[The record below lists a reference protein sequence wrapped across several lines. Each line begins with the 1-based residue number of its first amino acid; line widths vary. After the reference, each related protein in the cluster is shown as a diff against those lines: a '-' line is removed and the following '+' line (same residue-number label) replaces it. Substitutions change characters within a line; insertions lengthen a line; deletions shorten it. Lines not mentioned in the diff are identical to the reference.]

1 MSSSTAARRAERRPG
16 MELDEV
22 RGFVFD
28 VDGTL
33 VRRYPDGVHPRPGAV
48 EVLDAIRDSGRKL
61 AIFTNGSHLP
71 PEEFARELR
80 ADGLPVSDE
89 EIVTP
94 VRSALSYLRRRHDGA
109 PVLLFAQPSV
119 RALLVGEGVN
129 VVEGEDAEVVLVLH
143 VDDADFPALERAA
156 RAVLGGA
163 RLLTA
168 NYLPSYAG
176 ANGPI
181 FSRGAMVTAAIARP
195 ASVRP
200 TIVGKPSKAAV
211 QDLRDR
217 LGVPSEDLL
226 VTGDDVR
233 MDVGLGH
240 VGGSRTVLVRSG
252 ISGDMDLSRLP
263 EDRRPHAVIDGVE
276 ELLEWL

>member
-1 MSSSTAARRAERRPG
+1 MR
-16 MELDEV
+16 LDDV

-33 VRRYPDGVHPRPGAV
+33 VRRFPDGVHPLPGAV
-48 EVLDAIRDSGRKL
+48 EVLNAIRASGRKL
-61 AIFTNGSHLP
+61 AIFTNGSHLT
-71 PEEFARELR
+71 PEDFARELR
-80 ADGLPVSDE
+80 ADGLPVSDDE
-89 EIVTP
+89 MVTP

-109 PVLLFAQPSV
+109 PVLLFAQPPV
-119 RALLVGEGVN
+119 RERLIAEGVN
-129 VVEGEDAEVVLVLH
+129 VVDGEDAAVVLVLH
-143 VDDADFPALERAA
+143 VDDAALPELERAA
-156 RAVLGGA
+156 RAIVDGA

-168 NYLPSYAG
+168 NYLPAYAG

-181 FSRGAMVTAAIARP
+181 FSRGAMVTAAIAKA

-200 TIVGKPSKAAV
+200 TVVGKPSKAAV
-211 QDLRDR
+211 QELRDR

-240 VGGSRTVLVRSG
+240 LGGSRTVLVRSG
-252 ISGDMDLSRLP
+252 ISGALDLSRLP

>member
-1 MSSSTAARRAERRPG
+1 MR
-16 MELDEV
+16 LDDV

-28 VDGTL
+28 VDGSL
-33 VRRYPDGVHPRPGAV
+33 VHRDETFRARPLPGAV
-48 EVLDAIRDSGRKL
+48 EVLEAIRASGRKL
-61 AIFTNGSHLP
+61 AIFTNGSHLT
-71 PEEFARELR
+71 PEAFARELR
-80 ADGLPVSDE
+80 ADGLPVADE

-109 PVLLFAQPSV
+109 PVLLFAQPAV
-119 RALLVGEGVN
+119 RERLVAEGVN
-129 VVEGEDAEVVLVLH
+129 VVDSEDAAVVLVLH

-156 RAVLGGA
+156 RAILRGA

-181 FSRGAMVTAAIARP
+181 FSRGAMVTAAIAKA

-200 TIVGKPSKAAV
+200 TVVGKPSRAAV
-211 QDLRDR
+211 QELRDR

-233 MDVGLGH
+233 MDIGLGH
-240 VGGSRTVLVRSG
+240 LGGSRTVLVRSG
-252 ISGDMDLSRLP
+252 ITGDMDVTRLP
-263 EDRRPHAVIDGVE
+263 ERRRPHAVVDGVA
-276 ELLEWL
+276 ELLAWL

>member
-1 MSSSTAARRAERRPG
+1 MR
-16 MELDEV
+16 LDDV

-33 VRRYPDGVHPRPGAV
+33 VRRFPDGVHPLPGAV
-48 EVLDAIRDSGRKL
+48 EVLNAIRESGRKL
-61 AIFTNGSHLP
+61 AIFTNGSHLT
-71 PEEFARELR
+71 PEDFARELR

-89 EIVTP
+89 EIVNP

-109 PVLLFAQPSV
+109 PVQLFAQPPV
-119 RALLVGEGVN
+119 RERMVEEGVN
-129 VVEGEDAEVVLVLH
+129 VVDGEGAEVVLVLH
-143 VDDADFPALERAA
+143 VDDADFPELERAA
-156 RAVLGGA
+156 RAILGGA

-168 NYLPSYAG
+168 NYLPAYAG

-181 FSRGAMVTAAIARP
+181 FSRGAMVTAAIAKA
-195 ASVRP
+195 ASARP
-200 TIVGKPSKAAV
+200 TVVGKPSRAAV
-211 QDLRDR
+211 QELRDR
-217 LGVPSEDLL
+217 LGVPSEALL

-240 VGGSRTVLVRSG
+240 IGGSRTVLVRSG
-252 ISGDMDLSRLP
+252 ITGSMDLSRLP

>member
-1 MSSSTAARRAERRPG
+1 MR
-16 MELDEV
+16 LDDV

-33 VRRYPDGVHPRPGAV
+33 VRRFPDGVHPLPGAV
-48 EVLDAIRDSGRKL
+48 EVLNAIRESGRKL
-61 AIFTNGSHLP
+61 AIFTNGSHLT
-71 PEEFARELR
+71 PEAFARELR

-109 PVLLFAQPSV
+109 PVLLFAQPPV
-119 RALLVGEGVN
+119 RERMIEEGVN
-129 VVEGEDAEVVLVLH
+129 VVDGEGAEVVLVLH
-143 VDDADFPALERAA
+143 VDDADFPELERAA
-156 RAVLGGA
+156 RAILGGA

-168 NYLPSYAG
+168 NYLPAYAG

-181 FSRGAMVTAAIARP
+181 FSRGAMVTAAIAKA
-195 ASVRP
+195 ASARP
-200 TIVGKPSKAAV
+200 TVVGKPSKAAV
-211 QDLRDR
+211 QELRDR

-240 VGGSRTVLVRSG
+240 IGGSRTVLVRSG
-252 ISGDMDLSRLP
+252 ITGDMDLSRLP
-263 EDRRPHAVIDGVE
+263 EDRRPHAVIDAVE

>member
-1 MSSSTAARRAERRPG
+1 MR
-16 MELDEV
+16 LDDV

-33 VRRYPDGVHPRPGAV
+33 VRRFPDGVHPLPGAV
-48 EVLDAIRDSGRKL
+48 EVLDAIRASGRKL
-61 AIFTNGSHLP
+61 AIFTNGSHLT
-71 PEEFARELR
+71 PEDFARELR

-109 PVLLFAQPSV
+109 AVQLFAQPPV
-119 RALLVGEGVN
+119 RERMVAEGVN
-129 VVEGEDAEVVLVLH
+129 VVDGEGAEVVLVLH
-143 VDDADFPALERAA
+143 VDDADFPELERAA
-156 RAVLGGA
+156 RAILGGA

-168 NYLPSYAG
+168 NYLPAYAG

-181 FSRGAMVTAAIARP
+181 FSRGAMVTAAIAKA

-200 TIVGKPSKAAV
+200 TVVGKPSKAAV
-211 QDLRDR
+211 QELRDR
-217 LGVPSEDLL
+217 LGVPTEDLL
-226 VTGDDVR
+226 VTGDDAR

-240 VGGSRTVLVRSG
+240 LGGSKTVLVRSG
-252 ISGDMDLSRLP
+252 ISGDADLERLP
-263 EDRRPHAVIDGVE
+263 EGRRPHAVIDGVE
-276 ELLEWL
+276 ELLAWL

>member
-1 MSSSTAARRAERRPG
+1 MR
-16 MELDEV
+16 LDDV

-33 VRRYPDGVHPRPGAV
+33 VRRFPDGVHPLPGAV
-48 EVLDAIRDSGRKL
+48 EVLNAIRESGRKL
-61 AIFTNGSHLP
+61 AIFTNGSHLT
-71 PEEFARELR
+71 PETFAAELR

-109 PVLLFAQPSV
+109 PVMLFAQPPV
-119 RALLVGEGVN
+119 RERMVAEGVN
-129 VVEGEDAEVVLVLH
+129 VADGEEAEVVLVLH
-143 VDDADFPALERAA
+143 VDDATLPELERAA
-156 RAVLGGA
+156 RAILGGA

-168 NYLPSYAG
+168 NYLPAYAG

-181 FSRGAMVTAAIARP
+181 FSRGAMVTAAIAKA
-195 ASVRP
+195 ASARP
-200 TIVGKPSKAAV
+200 TVVGKPSKAAV
-211 QDLRDR
+211 QELRDR

-233 MDVGLGH
+233 MDIGLGH
-240 VGGSRTVLVRSG
+240 LGGSRTVLVRSG
-252 ISGDMDLSRLP
+252 ITGNMDLSRLP
-263 EDRRPHAVIDGVE
+263 ADRRPHAVIDGVE

>member
-1 MSSSTAARRAERRPG
+1 MR
-16 MELDEV
+16 LDDV

-33 VRRYPDGVHPRPGAV
+33 VRRFPDGVHPLPGAV
-48 EVLDAIRDSGRKL
+48 EVLDAIRSSGRKL
-61 AIFTNGSHLP
+61 AIFTNGSHLT
-71 PEEFARELR
+71 PEDFARELR

-89 EIVTP
+89 EMVTP
-94 VRSALSYLRRRHDGA
+94 VRSALSYLRRRHDSA
-109 PVLLFAQPSV
+109 PVLLFAQPPV
-119 RALLVGEGVN
+119 RERLIAEGVN
-129 VVEGEDAEVVLVLH
+129 VVDGEDAEVVLVLH
-143 VDDADFPALERAA
+143 VDDASLPELERGA
-156 RAVLGGA
+156 RAIVGGA

-168 NYLPSYAG
+168 NYLPAYAG

-181 FSRGAMVTAAIARP
+181 FSRGAMVTAAIAKA

-200 TIVGKPSKAAV
+200 TVVGKPSKAAV
-211 QDLRDR
+211 QELRDR

-240 VGGSRTVLVRSG
+240 IGGSRTVLVRSG

>member
-1 MSSSTAARRAERRPG
+1 MR
-16 MELDEV
+16 LDDV

-33 VRRYPDGVHPRPGAV
+33 VRRFPDGVHPLPGAV
-48 EVLDAIRDSGRKL
+48 EVLSAIRASGRKL
-61 AIFTNGSHLP
+61 AMFTNGSHVT
-71 PEEFARELR
+71 PEDFARELR

-89 EIVTP
+89 EVVTP
-94 VRSALSYLRRRHDGA
+94 VRSALSHLRRRHAGA
-109 PVLLFAQPSV
+109 PVQLFAQPPV
-119 RALLVGEGVN
+119 RERMIAEGVKVVGSRNAAEGEG
-129 VVEGEDAEVVLVLH
+129 AEVVLVLH
-143 VDDADFPALERAA
+143 VDDVDFPELERAA
-156 RAVLGGA
+156 RAILAGA

-168 NYLPSYAG
+168 NYLPAYAG

-181 FSRGAMVTAAIARP
+181 FSRGAMVTAAIAKA
-195 ASVRP
+195 ASARP
-200 TIVGKPSKAAV
+200 TVVGKPSRAAV
-211 QDLRDR
+211 QELRDR

-240 VGGSRTVLVRSG
+240 MGGSRTVLVRSG
-252 ISGDMDLSRLP
+252 ITGDMDLSRLP
-263 EDRRPHAVIDGVE
+263 EERRPHAVIDGVE